1 MVRRALWRRGRLV
14 CLVSVVNDEFARLDG
29 TGGGVGAFG
38 MVTVGSAAEPKKVLI
53 LVRLLSDDSYG

>member
-1 MVRRALWRRGRLV
+1 
-14 CLVSVVNDEFARLDG
+14 LVSVVNDEFARLDG